1 MTWDTSVLATAP
13 PAMHAVCQRW
23 RDGRPSYR
31 DINDPE
37 PFDRRRYTVD
47 VIDERTARTFISIH
61 HYSKSYPAALFR
73 IGLFGNGAELEGV
86 AVFSVPMNQR
96 VITAYTGVPADQG
109 AELGRFALLD
119 RAPRNSETYFL
130 GQAFKVLRRERPTWK
145 SIVSYSD
152 PVARHDAL
160 GHVILPGHI
169 GTIYQAHNGRYVG
182 RSSARTLRLGPDGC
196 VLSPRSLSK
205 IRLGESGWEAAQRR
219 IESLGAPKRHFG
231 EDGATW
237 LARVLACGM
246 FRTLKH
252 PGSHCYVWALGCSAA
267 RRKIETNFVQQMPYP
282 KQPEVIT
289 S

>member
-1 MTWDTSVLATAP
+1 MLATALSATP
-13 PAMHAVCQRW
+13 VVCQRW
-23 RDGRPSYR
+23 RDGRASYR

-47 VIDERTARTFISIH
+47 VIDERTARAFIRTH
-61 HYSKSYPAALFR
+61 HYSRSYPAALFR
-73 IGLFGNGAELEGV
+73 IGLFGANAQLEGV

-109 AELGRFALLD
+109 AELGRFSLLD

-130 GQAFKVLRRERPTWK
+130 GQAFKLLRRERPTWK

-152 PVARHDAL
+152 PVARHDAQ
-160 GHVILPGHI
+160 GRVILPGHI

-205 IRLGESGWEAAQRR
+205 IRLSESGWEAAQRQ
-219 IESLGAPKRHFG
+219 IESLGAPMRKHG
-231 EDGATW
+231 EDGTTW
-237 LARVLACGM
+237 LARALACGL

-267 RRKIETNFVQQMPYP
+267 RRKIEKHFVQEMPYP
-282 KQPEVIT
+282 KQPDLII